1 MPNIYDTESDNYAA
15 DLSPRE
21 AWERLAEDPDAQL
34 VDVRSDAEW
43 AYVGAPD
50 LTELGKEVIFVAWRE
65 FPGMGIN
72 REFSGQVKARLDILG
87 LTASTPLLFI
97 CRSGQ
102 RSRSAAQAMTEGGY
116 GQCYN
121 VEHGFEGDPD
131 RERHRGR
138 INGWKVDG
146 LPWGQG

>member
-1 MPNIYDTESDNYAA
+1 MEPDDYAA
-15 DLSPRE
+15 DLSPQK
-21 AWERLAEDPDAQL
+21 AWERLAEDPNAQL
-34 VDVRSDAEW
+34 VDVRSGAEW
-43 AYVGAPD
+43 AYVGVPD
-50 LTELGKEVIFVAWRE
+50 LTELGKEVIFVAWQE
-65 FPGMGIN
+65 FPGMRIN
-72 REFSGQVKARLDILG
+72 QEFTSQMAARLDALG
-87 LTASTPLLFI
+87 LGPATPLLFI

-102 RSRSAAQAMTEGGY
+102 RSRSTARLMTEGGY

-146 LPWGQG
+146 LPWVQG

>member
-1 MPNIYDTESDNYAA
+1 MEPDDYAA

-21 AWERLAEDPDAQL
+21 TWKRLAKDQNAQL
-34 VDVRSDAEW
+34 IDVRSSAEW
-43 AYVGAPD
+43 AYVGVPD
-50 LTELGKEVIFVAWRE
+50 LTELGKEVIFIAWQE
-65 FPGMGIN
+65 FPGMRIN
-72 REFSGQVKARLDILG
+72 QEFSDRMTARLDALG
-87 LTASTPLLFI
+87 LGPATPLLFI

-102 RSRSAAQAMTEGGY
+102 RSRSTAQAMTRGGY

-131 RERHRGR
+131 SERHRGL

-146 LPWGQG
+146 LPWRQG

>member
-1 MPNIYDTESDNYAA
+1 MPNIHYAEPNGYAA
-15 DLSPRE
+15 DLSPRGT
-21 AWERLAEDPDAQL
+21 WERLAEDPNAQL
-34 VDVRSDAEW
+34 IDVRSGAEW

-50 LTELGKEVIFVAWRE
+50 LTELGKEVIFVSWRE
-65 FPGMGIN
+65 FPGQQIN
-72 REFSGQVKARLDILG
+72 QEFSGQMTARLDALG
-87 LTASTPLLFI
+87 LGPATPLFFI

-102 RSRSAAQAMTEGGY
+102 RSRSTARLMTEGGY

-146 LPWGQG
+146 LPWRQG